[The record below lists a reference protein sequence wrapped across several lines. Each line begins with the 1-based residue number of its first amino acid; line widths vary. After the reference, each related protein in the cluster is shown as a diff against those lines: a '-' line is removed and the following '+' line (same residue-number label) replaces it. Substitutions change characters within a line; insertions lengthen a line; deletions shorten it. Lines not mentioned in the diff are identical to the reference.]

1 MEATDSAAARRPGP
15 GLSPNR
21 KATTMTTTPDRQP
34 PDRQRNRE
42 TGVVSL
48 SAQACANIA
57 LASLAISALLTLF
70 LSSLYRSTLL

>member
-15 GLSPNR
+15 GASPNR
-21 KATTMTTTPDRQP
+21 KATTMTPDRQP

-42 TGVVSL
+42 TAVVSL

-57 LASLAISALLTLF
+57 LASLTISALLTLF